1 MFSVGLQVRSY
12 EVDRLGHLNQA
23 VYASYAEHARV
34 ELLRAAGVALAGPVR
49 LGIVVLE
56 SRIRYLRE
64 LLVGDQVDVS
74 CAMVF
79 GAGKTFA
86 MDSTFTRAD
95 GVVAA
100 EAACTMGLM
109 DLDVRRLV
117 GEPEKRLTELATDP
131 TVWATG

>member
-1 MFSVGLQVRSY
+1 MFSVRLQVRSY

-34 ELLRAAGVALAGPVR
+34 ELLRAAGVALAGPVH

-79 GAGKTFA
+79 GTGKTFA
-86 MDSTFTRAD
+86 MDSTFTRTD

-100 EAACTMGLM
+100 ETACTMGLM
-109 DLDVRRLV
+109 DLDARRLI
-117 GEPEKRLTELATDP
+117 GEPQKRLIELATDP
-131 TVWATG
+131 TVWAAG